1 MIDTIQEWMIAAQKL
16 ICEGY
21 FIIKENKRAWTG
33 RIARACTSCKSLRQ
47 PEFYSLTWAY
57 KYAF

>member
-21 FIIKENKRAWTG
+21 FMIKESMNRKNSQG
-33 RIARACTSCKSLRQ
+33 VHL
-47 PEFYSLTWAY
+47 L
-57 KYAF
+57 